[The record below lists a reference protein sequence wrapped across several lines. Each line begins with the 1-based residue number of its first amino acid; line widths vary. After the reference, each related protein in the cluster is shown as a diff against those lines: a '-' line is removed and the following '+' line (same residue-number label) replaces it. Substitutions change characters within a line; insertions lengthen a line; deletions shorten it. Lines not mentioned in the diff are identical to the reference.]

1 MQIRAGD
8 SVKWVNND
16 EDDHTVVSDDAF
28 NTAGNKGTN
37 DLLPVDGSVVLRFR
51 HPGTFVYYC
60 RFHAQ
65 LDAFNQPVAPGP
77 DGGIE
82 DANGNFGTP
91 MSGVITVL
99 PRHSLA
105 AQAQSATGGRKQDS
119 ARPPAPPRK
128 ARFLKPPGL
137 SLGVPAGRFLRADPH
152 PRLLL
157 FMRRS
162 GP

>member
-1 MQIRAGD
+1 MTVPEADRFTPFAVQIRAGD

-28 NTAGNKGTN
+28 NTAGNRGTN

-99 PRHSLA
+99 PRH
-105 AQAQSATGGRKQDS
+105 D
-119 ARPPAPPRK
+119 
-128 ARFLKPPGL
+128 
-137 SLGVPAGRFLRADPH
+137 
-152 PRLLL
+152 
-157 FMRRS
+157 
-162 GP
+162 